1 MHKKHDNEEVTI
13 TSADMERF
21 HRNAPL
27 AVKRREG
34 TYAFDELGSGLRSI
48 FLGGVPLVGMLWF
61 GWSASQLL
69 MFLLVGT
76 WVAILCDFAKLWFL
90 EKQIHQ
96 WAAASYDNW
105 HVWTI
110 AAALRAGKT
119 TAPKSHLR
127 AKYEPWMGAF
137 VDVVLGGL
145 GTALL
150 LVMLA
155 EAGEKLDGALLADR
169 GVRFSLISLIA
180 YQVLFTVWE
189 IFSHKHRKSERQVKV
204 AVGMR
209 GIGLFL
215 LLFLMVMT
223 TDGQTKE
230 TSVSHIAMLLV
241 NGVIV
246 LWGVFTMIG
255 PLLIKKETDWLKDY
269 LAKRANE
276 LVVSGKV

>member
-1 MHKKHDNEEVTI
+1 MHKQHDNEEVAI
-13 TSADMERF
+13 TPADMERF
-21 HRNAPL
+21 HRNAPMAL
-27 AVKRREG
+27 KRRAG
-34 TYAFDELGSGLRSI
+34 TYAFDELGNGLRSL

-61 GWSASQLL
+61 DWSARQLL
-69 MFLLVGT
+69 MFLLIGT

-90 EKQIHQ
+90 EKQIQQ

-110 AAALRAGKT
+110 VAALRAGKT

-137 VDVVLGGL
+137 VDLLLGGI
-145 GTALL
+145 GTVLL
-150 LVMLA
+150 LVMLS
-155 EAGEKLDGALLADR
+155 EAGEKLDGTLLADR

-189 IFSHKHRKSERQVKV
+189 IFSHKREKSERQVKV

-215 LLFLMVMT
+215 LLFLVVMT
-223 TDGQTKE
+223 TDGQAKE
-230 TSVSHIAMLLV
+230 NSSSRIAMLLV
-241 NGVIV
+241 NGGIV
-246 LWGVFTMIG
+246 LLGIGTMIG
-255 PLLIKKETDWLKDY
+255 PLFLCGETKWLKEY
-269 LAKRANE
+269 LAKRATA
-276 LVVSGKV
+276 KK